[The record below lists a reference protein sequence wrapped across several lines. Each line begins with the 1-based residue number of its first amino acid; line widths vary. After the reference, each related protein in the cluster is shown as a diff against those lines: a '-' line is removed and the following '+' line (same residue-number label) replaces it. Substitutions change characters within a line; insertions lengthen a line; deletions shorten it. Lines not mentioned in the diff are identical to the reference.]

1 MALLRT
7 VKAWVFVAYFL
18 LLASGLT
25 RADSNN
31 SSTDWFRDARYGIF
45 MHFLPGDAR
54 QLALTDQFDV
64 EALARQL
71 EEMGAKYFVL
81 TLQQNSGYC
90 VSPNRAYSRITKY
103 CPGERASERDLPLD
117 LYKALHPRGIRLMLY
132 LPCQPPNR
140 DAHAQRAFG
149 LPEGAADQPLTEE
162 VAQKWAEVIQEWS
175 DRYGDK
181 VAGWWFDGG
190 YEWVR
195 FNESIAQT
203 YARAVKHGN
212 PNAIVSFNPG
222 VRVIRHTQAE
232 DYTAGE
238 LNEPFGQIPASRW
251 LDGSQWHAL
260 TFLGANWSDR
270 GTRYP
275 AEKWAEWVK
284 AVTAR
289 EGVVTLDMGPNWD
302 PAKGPIGSL
311 AAEQVAQ
318 VKAIRAAL
326 NPTTAATSTA
336 NTQSP
341 DSKEWISLFDG
352 KSLDGWKASESQNSF
367 KVVEGM
373 IQAHGERSHLFY
385 VGGANRKADFK
396 NFEFSTEV
404 LTRPGTNSGI
414 YFHTEFQEKDWPGQ
428 GFEVQIDNSQKEHN
442 GYLEMKKT
450 GSLYG
455 VRNVYKELVR
465 DNEWF
470 TVRIAVRGPRVQ
482 IHLNDTLVVD
492 YVEPP
497 ASGADSGR
505 RLSHGAFA
513 LQGHD
518 PESEV
523 SFRNLRVKPLPDDLT
538 EPAQAEPLDDVAREI
553 LRLGRDNFPLV
564 DFHTHLKGGI
574 TLDKV
579 LEHMRRTGINHGIA
593 VNGGIG
599 FPITNDAGIEEFRKS
614 LQGNPCYIALQAEG
628 REWTTL
634 FSAEAIAKFDYVFT
648 DAMTIPDH
656 RGKRTRLWIKE
667 EVEIPEKQ
675 AFMDLLVKN
684 IVSILDNEP
693 IDIYVNPTFLPDMI
707 AAEYDALWTPE
718 RMQQVVDA
726 AARNGVAIEIN
737 SRLKIPNAAFIRL
750 AKKAGVKFT
759 LGTNNTDKEL
769 ELGRLEY
776 SLQMVKECGL
786 TWKDMWMPK
795 PDGQK
800 PIQVKAKFNKGAP
813 KSISA
818 TSANTSVLTETPKRL
833 KRADSFL
840 GVHFD
845 FHAGKDCNEIGK
857 NTTREMIESVID
869 QVHPD
874 YLQIDCK
881 GHPGLSSYP
890 TNAGNRAPGF
900 VGDPLRLW
908 RQVTAE
914 RGVSLY
920 MHYSG
925 VWDSEAISQHPD
937 WAAVNADG
945 KANGNATSFFGPY
958 ADKLLIPQL
967 RELSGE
973 YKVDGAWVDGE
984 CWASVADYS
993 EAALQAFKKI
1003 TGIQNVPRNPG
1014 EPNWYEFLQFN
1025 REAFRNYLCHYIT
1038 EVKKTN
1044 PEMQLCSNWAFTD
1057 HMPEAVCAPVDFISG
1072 DYSPE
1077 DSVNSARFSARYMAR
1092 QGKPWDLMAWSFARS
1107 GGQKSAVQLQREAAV
1122 VLALGGGFQAYFTQ
1136 RRDGSIKLDQIP
1148 VMAEVAKFCRAR
1160 QAICHRAMPVPQ
1172 VAVLYSTAA
1181 HYRESNGLFPRDLTQ
1196 IRGTLQALLES
1207 QQSVE
1212 VLGEHHLKGRMAE
1225 YPLIVVPECG
1235 YLELEFKQELLAYV
1249 QGGGHLLLVGPQ
1261 TAALFQAELGI
1272 QLEGN
1277 PQSETRYLA
1286 WGDALTPTKGQT
1298 QAVKL
1303 DAKAKA
1309 VGQIHAAND
1318 PQSPA
1323 QPAASVTTLG
1333 QGQIAAIYFA
1343 FSQGYIENRSDK
1355 TRGFLNELAR
1365 QLFPKPLVEVKGSSD
1380 VDVSVN
1386 RMGGRLAVNLVNTA
1400 GPHVEKPLFDSI
1412 PPVGPLEITIQTEKK
1427 PEKVTLEP
1435 GAQAQSFEYRDGAL
1449 HLILPKLEIHSV
1461 VVVE

>member
-1 MALLRT
+1 MAIWKAIRMGTLVACFGLLG
-7 VKAWVFVAYFL
+7 
-18 LLASGLT
+18 GLC

-31 SSTDWFRDARYGIF
+31 SSTDWFRNARYGVF

-64 EALARQL
+64 DALARQL
-71 EEMGAKYFVL
+71 EDMGARYFVL

-103 CPGERASERDLPLD
+103 CPGERASQRDLPLD
-117 LYKALHPRGIRLMLY
+117 LYNALHPRGIRLMLY

-140 DAHAQRAFG
+140 DTLAQRAFG
-149 LPEGAADQPLTEE
+149 LPEGPADQPLDEE

-190 YEWVR
+190 YEHIQ
-195 FNESIAQT
+195 FNEAIAQI
-203 YARAVKHGN
+203 YAKAVKHGN
-212 PNAIVSFNPG
+212 PRAIVSFNPG
-222 VRVIRHTQAE
+222 VKVVRYTQAE

-260 TFLGANWSDR
+260 TFLGANWSDQ

-284 AVTAR
+284 AVTAH

-311 AAEQVAQ
+311 APEQVAQ
-318 VKAIRAAL
+318 VKAIWAAL
-326 NPTTAATSTA
+326 KSPTAATST
-336 NTQSP
+336 TRTESP
-341 DSKEWISLFDG
+341 EKNNRVSLVETPSFD
-352 KSLDGWKASESQNSF
+352 
-367 KVVEGM
+367 
-373 IQAHGERSHLFY
+373 
-385 VGGANRKADFK
+385 
-396 NFEFSTEV
+396 
-404 LTRPGTNSGI
+404 
-414 YFHTEFQEKDWPGQ
+414 
-428 GFEVQIDNSQKEHN
+428 
-442 GYLEMKKT
+442 
-450 GSLYG
+450 
-455 VRNVYKELVR
+455 
-465 DNEWF
+465 
-470 TVRIAVRGPRVQ
+470 
-482 IHLNDTLVVD
+482 
-492 YVEPP
+492 
-497 ASGADSGR
+497 
-505 RLSHGAFA
+505 
-513 LQGHD
+513 
-518 PESEV
+518 
-523 SFRNLRVKPLPDDLT
+523 
-538 EPAQAEPLDDVAREI
+538 
-553 LRLGRDNFPLV
+553 FPLV
-564 DFHTHLKGGI
+564 DFHTHLKGGL
-574 TLDKV
+574 TLEEV
-579 LEHMRRTGINHGIA
+579 LKHTSQTHINHGIA

-614 LQGNPCYIALQAEG
+614 MENSGCYIGLQAEG

-634 FSAEAIAKFDYVFT
+634 FSPEAIAKFDYVFT

-693 IDIYVNPTFLPDMI
+693 IDIYVNPTFLPDVI
-707 AAEYDALWTPE
+707 AAEYDSLWTPE
-718 RMQQVVDA
+718 RMQKVVDA
-726 AARNGVAIEIN
+726 AVRNGVAIEIN
-737 SRLKIPNAAFIRL
+737 SRLKIPSAAFIRL
-750 AKKAGVKFT
+750 ARQAGIKFT

-769 ELGRLEY
+769 GQLEY

-786 TWKDMWMPK
+786 TKKDMWMPK

-800 PIQVKAKFNKGAP
+800 PIQVKAKRNQT
-813 KSISA
+813 SA
-818 TSANTSVLTETPKRL
+818 TSVSKTVANPNPTPENPKRL

-840 GVHFD
+840 GIHFD
-845 FHAGKDCNEIGK
+845 FHAGTDCTEIGK

-925 VWDSEAISQHPD
+925 VWDSEAIRQHPD

-945 KANGNATSFFGPY
+945 KPNGNATSFFGPY
-958 ADKLLIPQL
+958 AEKLLIPQL

-973 YKVDGAWVDGE
+973 YQVDGAWVDGE
-984 CWASVADYS
+984 CWASVPDYG
-993 EAALQAFKKI
+993 EAALQAFKKA

-1014 EPNWYEFLQFN
+1014 DPNWYEFLQFN
-1025 REAFRNYLCHYIT
+1025 REAFRNYLRHYIT

-1092 QGKPWDLMAWSFARS
+1092 QGKPWDLMAWSFAHS
-1107 GGQKSAVQLQREAAV
+1107 GGQKSTVQLQREAAV

-1160 QAICHRAMPVPQ
+1160 QAICHRALPVPQ

-1181 HYRESNGLFPRDLTQ
+1181 HYREINGLFPRDLTH

-1212 VLGEHHLKGRMAE
+1212 VLGEHQLKGHLSE
-1225 YPLIVVPECG
+1225 YPLIVVPECS
-1235 YLELEFKQELLAYV
+1235 YLEPEFKQELLAYV

-1261 TAALFQAELGI
+1261 SAALFQPELGI
-1272 QLEGN
+1272 QLEGT
-1277 PQSETRYLA
+1277 PQAETRYLA

-1298 QAVKL
+1298 QSVKL
-1303 DAKAKA
+1303 ESRAKA

-1323 QPAASVTTLG
+1323 QPAASVTALG
-1333 QGQIAAIYFA
+1333 QGQIAATYFA

-1355 TRGFLNELAR
+1355 SRGFLNELAR

-1386 RMGGRLAVNLVNTA
+1386 RIGGRLAVNLVNTA
-1400 GPHVEKPLFDSI
+1400 GPHAEKPLFDSI
-1412 PPVGPLEITIQTEKK
+1412 PPVGPLEITIRAEKK

-1435 GAQAQSFEYRDGAL
+1435 GSQPQPFEYRDGAV
-1449 HLILPKLEIHSV
+1449 HLTLPKLEIHSV
-1461 VVVE
+1461 VVVD